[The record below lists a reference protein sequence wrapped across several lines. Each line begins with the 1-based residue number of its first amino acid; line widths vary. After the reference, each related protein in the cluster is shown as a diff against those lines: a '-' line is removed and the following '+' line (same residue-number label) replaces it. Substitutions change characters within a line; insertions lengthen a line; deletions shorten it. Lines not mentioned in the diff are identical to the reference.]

1 MVTFGARRVSF
12 PQNQLC
18 FHLQGWIKAFQVPE
32 TLSSSHGQPPSRP
45 PNVIYILKSIDI
57 KLLFFQVQIQSEFI
71 EAELFSFFTPS
82 PHGLC
87 GPTSVWPALGVTWWR
102 CPARGGGG
110 GARGRHSLV
119 GLSCA
124 SPAVLVPSPVAS
136 AVLQAGRWRWGPAW
150 VLPLHLPPAP
160 AAFSNLKRVTYT
172 QQNITEIQDTD
183 THT

>member
-87 GPTSVWPALGVTWWR
+87 GPTSVWPALGVTRWR

-119 GLSCA
+119 SPSCA
-124 SPAVLVPSPVAS
+124 SLVLWPLLCSKP
-136 AVLQAGRWRWGPAW
+136 GGGDGG
-150 VLPLHLPPAP
+150 LPGCSLCTCHPH
-160 AAFSNLKRVTYT
+160 
-172 QQNITEIQDTD
+172 QQHFQT
-183 THT
+183 